1 MCSETLEFFLET
13 MASSDN
19 LMTMEQW
26 GFRSAFNETWF
37 SDMFAKET
45 ETLTKV
51 LQKSFSGER
60 STEVMPTV
68 EMGSPFSK
76 LQETTGFQTPSASG
90 PTVSGGSENETAAS
104 KRRNN
109 GGGVS
114 KKIAKRKPRASK
126 RASTTYIT
134 ADVDSFRQMVQQVT
148 GARIGGNGRL
158 PISSILKPEPRR
170 PVDRFQQVSCLPT
183 LDTSA
188 FLLDPTSS
196 FMHPPPAGS
205 ITASYPPSAVAGD
218 GGYGFDSF
226 CGFPTLESGM

>member
-1 MCSETLEFFLET
+1 

-26 GFRSAFNETWF
+26 GFRPAFNDSWF
-37 SDMFAKET
+37 SDIFAKET

-51 LQKSFSGER
+51 LQKSFSGEGN
-60 STEVMPTV
+60 EVVLPTV
-68 EMGSPFSK
+68 EMGFPF
-76 LQETTGFQTPSASG
+76 LTPSASG
-90 PTVSGGSENETAAS
+90 PTFSGGSENDGASTAVS
-104 KRRNN
+104 VKRRGSNG

-114 KKIAKRKPRASK
+114 KKIVKRKPRASK

-148 GARIGGNGRL
+148 GARIGENGNGNRQL
-158 PISSILKPEPRR
+158 SVSSILKPEPRR
-170 PVDRFQQVSCLPT
+170 PVDRVQPVSCLPT

-205 ITASYPPSAVAGD
+205 IAAAHQPSTVVVD

>member
-1 MCSETLEFFLET
+1 

-26 GFRSAFNETWF
+26 GFRSAFNDAWF
-37 SDMFAKET
+37 TDIFAKET

-51 LQKSFSGER
+51 LQKSYTGEGN
-60 STEVMPTV
+60 E
-68 EMGSPFSK
+68 
-76 LQETTGFQTPSASG
+76 SASG
-90 PTVSGGSENETAAS
+90 PTFSGGSENDAAS
-104 KRRNN
+104 TGASGSMKRRNG

-114 KKIAKRKPRASK
+114 KKIVKRKPRASK

-148 GARIGGNGRL
+148 GARISGNGQL
-158 PISSILKPEPRR
+158 SVSSILKPEPRR
-170 PVDRFQQVSCLPT
+170 PVDRVQPVSCLPT

-196 FMHPPPAGS
+196 FMHPPPAVAGS
-205 ITASYPPSAVAGD
+205 VAAVRQPSAVVVD

>member
-1 MCSETLEFFLET
+1 

-26 GFRSAFNETWF
+26 GFRSAFNDSWF
-37 SDMFAKET
+37 SDIFAKET

-51 LQKSFSGER
+51 LQKSLSGEGN
-60 STEVMPTV
+60 EVVMPTV
-68 EMGSPFSK
+68 EMGSPF
-76 LQETTGFQTPSASG
+76 LTPSASG
-90 PTVSGGSENETAAS
+90 PTFSGGSENDAASTAAS
-104 KRRNN
+104 AKRRSSNGGG

-114 KKIAKRKPRASK
+114 KKIVKRKPRASK

-148 GARIGGNGRL
+148 GARIGGNVIGTGNGQL
-158 PISSILKPEPRR
+158 SVSSILKPEPRR
-170 PVDRFQQVSCLPT
+170 PVDRVQPVSCLPT

-196 FMHPPPAGS
+196 FMHPPPPPPPAGS
-205 ITASYPPSAVAGD
+205 IAAVYQPSAVVVD
-218 GGYGFDSF
+218 CGYGFDSL

>member
-1 MCSETLEFFLET
+1 

-26 GFRSAFNETWF
+26 GFRSAFNDSWF
-37 SDMFAKET
+37 TDIFAKET

-51 LQKSFSGER
+51 LQKSYTGEGN
-60 STEVMPTV
+60 EVVMPIV
-68 EMGSPFSK
+68 EMGSPF
-76 LQETTGFQTPSASG
+76 LTPSASG
-90 PTVSGGSENETAAS
+90 PTFSGGSENDAAS
-104 KRRNN
+104 TGASGSMKRRN
-109 GGGVS
+109 GGGGMS
-114 KKIAKRKPRASK
+114 KKIVKRKPRASK

-148 GARIGGNGRL
+148 GARISGNGNGQL
-158 PISSILKPEPRR
+158 SVSSILKPEPRR
-170 PVDRFQQVSCLPT
+170 PVDRVQPVSCLPT

-196 FMHPPPAGS
+196 FMHPPPAMAGS
-205 ITASYPPSAVAGD
+205 VAVRQPSAVVVD

>member
-1 MCSETLEFFLET
+1 
-13 MASSDN
+13 
-19 LMTMEQW
+19 MTMEQW
-26 GFRSAFNETWF
+26 GFRSAFNDSWF
-37 SDMFAKET
+37 TDIFAKET

-51 LQKSFSGER
+51 LQKSFTGEGN
-60 STEVMPTV
+60 EVVMPTV
-68 EMGSPFSK
+68 EMGSPF
-76 LQETTGFQTPSASG
+76 LTPSASG
-90 PTVSGGSENETAAS
+90 PTVSGGSENDAAS
-104 KRRNN
+104 TGASGSMKRRSG

-114 KKIAKRKPRASK
+114 KKIVKRKPRASK

-148 GARIGGNGRL
+148 GARISGNGIGNGQL
-158 PISSILKPEPRR
+158 SVSSILKPEPRR
-170 PVDRFQQVSCLPT
+170 PVDRVQPVSYLPT

-196 FMHPPPAGS
+196 FMHQPPAVAGS
-205 ITASYPPSAVAGD
+205 VAAVRQPSAVVVD